1 MLFDVFFKDFWFQK
15 LHFNNTHIYWPF
27 SYHYR
32 AANKHWRSLMSD
44 MNISATAHHA
54 QKGFL
59 HVKYFANKTG
69 IIFLNFANSWI
80 LLGKI
85 FTCRHDSCI
94 SKTFGTKFSKIC
106 KVSNFVSF
114 SLKVFF
120 TFYIKYKAQQVQDM
134 WQNWK

>member
-1 MLFDVFFKDFWFQK
+1 MLFDVFFKNFWFQK

-32 AANKHWRSLMSD
+32 AANKHWRSLISD

-59 HVKYFANKTG
+59 QVKYFANKTG
-69 IIFLNFANSWI
+69 IIFLNFPNSWI

-85 FTCRHDSCI
+85 FTPASQ
-94 SKTFGTKFSKIC
+94 KLLAQNFQKFAKFQILSH
-106 KVSNFVSF
+106 FHWRF
-114 SLKVFF
+114 FF
-120 TFYIKYKAQQVQDM
+120 TFYIKYKAQWVQDM
-134 WQNWK
+134 WQNWR